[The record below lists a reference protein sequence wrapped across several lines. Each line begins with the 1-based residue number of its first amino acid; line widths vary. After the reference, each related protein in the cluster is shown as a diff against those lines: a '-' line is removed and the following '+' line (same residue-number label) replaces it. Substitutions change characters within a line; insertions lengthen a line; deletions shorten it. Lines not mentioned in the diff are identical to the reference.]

1 MTNTPYSNFY
11 LSNEVEDQFNSH
23 LDLMQFCKPDRT
35 LTGTAGMTRKINIY
49 KATDGTEKL
58 AKGVGNTKSI
68 EVSYTQREYKIQL
81 AQNRFKYYD
90 EDAMEDP
97 MIVPV
102 GVRYGAT
109 DMFNTVNGDVYGEIK
124 KAKRVLLAS
133 KFDFAAFADAV
144 SMFNLEN
151 LEGAS
156 IYALV
161 HPKDM
166 AAIRKAMGEDLKY
179 VEAFAKNG
187 YVGTVAGVN
196 VYSKKDAT
204 PGAIYIAKRDALTA
218 FIKKG
223 TEVEQIAKNNRS
235 EDAANTREN
244 YIYTRKYYLVALTD
258 ERYDVKI
265 MAGTATASTDTSAS
279 VSKTYYAADG
289 AGYVAVTPGEGDN
302 PKTKGW
308 FEIA

>member
-1 MTNTPYSNFY
+1 MANTPYSNFY

-109 DMFNTVNGDVYGEIK
+109 DMFNTVNGDVYGEIM